1 MAERPNTTD
10 RDKGI
15 LLQSGTNEVELLEFS
30 LGDQSFGVNVAKIQA
45 IEQYDPERVTKLPMA
60 HPAMAGM
67 LLFRERTIPLL
78 DMRREMGAT
87 CSEEQG
93 GNGDE
98 IGGCGE
104 TESRVVLIQEFNNMT
119 TGFLAD
125 GVCQIH
131 RVSWEDMHPLAP
143 MIANSGAPFTGS
155 IHIDEREILV
165 VDMER
170 IVADIFP
177 GSLHE
182 EMMSSAAS
190 AGHESASERANVRVL
205 VAEDSSV
212 IRTMLKEAFAKGGYE
227 QVQVYSNGKA
237 AYDAICE
244 LKSSAAPD
252 AEGGDTLESKTIL
265 VTDIEMPSMDGLAL
279 CRNVKETLGLKKLP
293 VVVFS
298 SLINAQMAAKCHS
311 VGADA
316 YISKPEFSKLIWIV
330 DRFCLDG
337 VNPMAELEEQRS
349 NETLPS
355 AA

>member
-1 MAERPNTTD
+1 MAERPNTHD

-15 LLQSGTNEVELLEFS
+15 LLQSGTNEVELLEFT

-60 HPAMAGM
+60 HPALAGM
-67 LLFRERTIPLL
+67 LLFRERTLPLI
-78 DMRREMGAT
+78 DMRKELGVTR
-87 CSEEQG
+87 SEDPG
-93 GNGDE
+93 RKGDE
-98 IGGCGE
+98 IGGGGRA
-104 TESRVVLIQEFNNMT
+104 ESRVVLIQEFNNMT
-119 TGFLAD
+119 TGLLAD

-131 RVSWEDMHPLAP
+131 RVSWVDMHPLAP
-143 MIANSGAPFTGS
+143 LIANSGAPFTGS

-177 GSLHE
+177 GSFHE
-182 EMMSSAAS
+182 EMLASAAS
-190 AGHESASERANVRVL
+190 IEHENAGERGSVRIL
-205 VAEDSSV
+205 LAEDSSV
-212 IRTMLKEAFAKGGYE
+212 IRKMLTSAFAKGGYHR
-227 QVQVYSNGKA
+227 VQAYSNGKA

-244 LKSSAAPD
+244 LRSAVPSD
-252 AEGGDTLESKTIL
+252 SEGRNPLEDNTIL

-279 CRNVKETLGLKKLP
+279 CRNVKEILGLKTLP

-298 SLINAQMAAKCHS
+298 SLINPQMAAKCRS

-316 YISKPEFSKLIWIV
+316 FISKPEFRKLIWIV

-337 VNPMAELEEQRS
+337 VNPMEELEEQRS
-349 NETLPS
+349 MEGSSP